1 MKLVIAEKPSVGNTI
16 AKVIGANRTRGDGY
30 TEGNGY
36 IVSWCFGHL
45 VTLAAPE
52 DYDKRYGK
60 PWKLSNLPILPEKFL
75 WTVPESTAPQFEIL
89 KGLMQRPDVDELI
102 CATDAGREGE
112 CVFRYV
118 YYQAG
123 CTKPFSRLWISSM
136 TDEAVREGFQHLRP
150 GSDYDA
156 LYRSGLARNKADWI
170 VGMNA
175 TQLFTV
181 KYRSLL
187 SVGRVQTPTLAM
199 LVEREKKIQ
208 QFAAARYYTLEL
220 NCGKFRAESD
230 KIAPLDVEA
239 AAEKCGN
246 TAVVKSVAKEQKNA
260 NPPRLYDLT
269 SLQRDANKLYGYTA
283 QQTLDCAQKLYE
295 NKLMTYPRTDSCYI
309 TDDMESTAAE
319 MVRLTARAFK
329 FGADYEAQNIT
340 PDIKRLI
347 NNDKVSDHHAL
358 LPTREIARYDFS
370 RLPEDCW
377 NVLSLVAIR
386 LLLAVSPVNVSDT
399 VTAVLECGSRE
410 FTARGKTTVQG
421 GWKQLEATIK
431 ANLKGLVKDDDEES
445 DEPSGVLPPL
455 SEGAEVPV
463 KSVKQLE
470 HKTTPPKRYTED
482 MLLSAMERAGSDSYS
497 DDDDVEKKGLG
508 TPATRAAIIE
518 TLVKRQYV
526 ERRGKQLIPTDK
538 GIRVID
544 VVPEK
549 VKSPAMTAEWEST
562 LQKIARGE
570 ADDQQFLREMTEF
583 TKQLIKDNAGETTR
597 ENNPFRFSRLP
608 VVGKCPNCG
617 KNVYEFQKSYSC
629 EDSRGACGFFFMK
642 EKFGKE
648 ITPTQAKRI
657 LEKGSSIVLK
667 GFTAQDG
674 STYSGKL
681 VLVDGKVR
689 VEREK

>member
-399 VTAVLECGSRE
+399 VTAVLECGGRE

-421 GWKQLEATIK
+421 GWKQLEAMIK

>member
-16 AKVIGANRTRGDGY
+16 AKVIGANRNRGDGY

-52 DYDKRYGK
+52 DYDKKYGK
-60 PWKLSNLPILPEKFL
+60 PWKLSNLPIIPEEFR
-75 WTVPESTAPQFEIL
+75 WTVPESTAAQFEIL
-89 KGLMQRPDVDELI
+89 KGLMERPDVDGLI

-118 YYQAG
+118 YYLAG
-123 CTKPFSRLWISSM
+123 CSKPFSRLWISSM

-220 NCGKFRAESD
+220 NCGKFKAESD
-230 KIAPLDVEA
+230 KIAPLEAESA
-239 AAEKCGN
+239 AAQCGKS
-246 TAVVKSVAKEQKNA
+246 AVVKSVVKEQKNS
-260 NPPRLYDLT
+260 NPPKLYDLT

-295 NKLMTYPRTDSCYI
+295 NKLLTYPRTDSCYI
-309 TDDMESTAAE
+309 TDDMEDTAAE
-319 MVRLTARAFK
+319 MVRLTARVFK

-340 PDIKRLI
+340 PDVKRLI

-386 LLLAVSPVNVSDT
+386 R
-399 VTAVLECGSRE
+399 C
-410 FTARGKTTVQG
+410 
-421 GWKQLEATIK
+421 
-431 ANLKGLVKDDDEES
+431 
-445 DEPSGVLPPL
+445 
-455 SEGAEVPV
+455 
-463 KSVKQLE
+463 
-470 HKTTPPKRYTED
+470 
-482 MLLSAMERAGSDSYS
+482 
-497 DDDDVEKKGLG
+497 
-508 TPATRAAIIE
+508 
-518 TLVKRQYV
+518 RQ
-526 ERRGKQLIPTDK
+526 
-538 GIRVID
+538 
-544 VVPEK
+544 
-549 VKSPAMTAEWEST
+549 
-562 LQKIARGE
+562 
-570 ADDQQFLREMTEF
+570 
-583 TKQLIKDNAGETTR
+583 
-597 ENNPFRFSRLP
+597 
-608 VVGKCPNCG
+608 
-617 KNVYEFQKSYSC
+617 
-629 EDSRGACGFFFMK
+629 
-642 EKFGKE
+642 
-648 ITPTQAKRI
+648 
-657 LEKGSSIVLK
+657 
-667 GFTAQDG
+667 
-674 STYSGKL
+674 
-681 VLVDGKVR
+681 
-689 VEREK
+689 